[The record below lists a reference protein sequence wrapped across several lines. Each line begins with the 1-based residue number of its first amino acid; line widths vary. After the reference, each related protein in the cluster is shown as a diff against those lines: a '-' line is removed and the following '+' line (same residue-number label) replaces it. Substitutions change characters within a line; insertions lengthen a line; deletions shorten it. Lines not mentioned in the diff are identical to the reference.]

1 MNHTGNHVTR
11 KMLQALIR
19 EAADG
24 RPEQGV
30 LVECLRHGTMS
41 LEYYLPAGED
51 RQQPHDQDEL
61 YIVQKGTG
69 LFELEDTVMELS
81 AGDAVFVP
89 AGARHRFR
97 SSSAGFATWVIFWG
111 RKGGEAP

>member
-1 MNHTGNHVTR
+1 MKHTGNHITR
-11 KMLQALIR
+11 NMLEALIR

-24 RPEQGV
+24 RPVQGV
-30 LVECLRHGTMS
+30 LVEALRHGTMS
-41 LEYYLPAGED
+41 LEYYLPSRED

-61 YIVQKGTG
+61 YIVQKGSST
-69 LFELEDTVMELS
+69 FELEDTVMELE

-97 SSSAGFATWVIFWG
+97 SFSAGFATWAIFWG